1 VLLHA
6 PWGGLITA
14 PVSSNI
20 PMYVVGIALGSLTT
34 ALIVGIWKP
43 VAEEEV
49 EDEIA
54 EAAPTQAQAAPAA
67 GEGEYVIVAVT
78 CCP

>member
-1 VLLHA
+1 
-6 PWGGLITA
+6 
-14 PVSSNI
+14 
-20 PMYVVGIALGSLTT
+20 MYVVGIALGSLTT
-34 ALIVGIWKP
+34 ALIVGFWKP

-67 GEGEYVIVAVT
+67 AKASTISLLSPVAHLV
-78 CCP
+78 